1 MMQPQLRLKAPA
13 ALVAVRHGEEFR
25 GQLATIDAP
34 RTAPTPAPPLDL
46 MKLASRHLIQPA
58 ALTLAIGVALGI
70 GEVAKGNEPLAL
82 LMTGVLAVAYFAW
95 RFR

>member
-1 MMQPQLRLKAPA
+1 MDAKPA
-13 ALVAVRHGEEFR
+13 
-25 GQLATIDAP
+25 
-34 RTAPTPAPPLDL
+34 APTPAPPLDL

-58 ALTLAIGVALGI
+58 ALTLAIGVALAI
-70 GEVAKGNEPLAL
+70 GEVGKGNLPLAL